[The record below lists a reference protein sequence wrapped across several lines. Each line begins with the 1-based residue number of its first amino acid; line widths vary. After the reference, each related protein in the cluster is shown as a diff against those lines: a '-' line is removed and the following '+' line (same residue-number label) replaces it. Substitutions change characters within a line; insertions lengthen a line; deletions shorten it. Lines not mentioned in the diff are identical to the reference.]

1 MGIKKSINNLKE
13 VFTIDIPVALKDEN
27 IGLRDS
33 YEMRKLYNSAREK
46 AEKRISGKLPYG
58 LQNYSQYFQ
67 LLHSAAKLESKINE
81 LMSKPSLTKRDIN
94 KIIGYKRA
102 LNNTYKNLEGF
113 IQLDQFD

>member
-1 MGIKKSINNLKE
+1 
-13 VFTIDIPVALKDEN
+13 
-27 IGLRDS
+27 
-33 YEMRKLYNSAREK
+33 
-46 AEKRISGKLPYG
+46 
-58 LQNYSQYFQ
+58 